1 MQREK
6 IDYPFIDGL
15 RLLAFLLVFFRH
27 FNFFTV
33 PVLHEYGWIGVEFF
47 FLISGF
53 LITRL
58 LVTEFNTTG
67 VIDKRKFFMRR
78 ILRIWPLYFFYLFL
92 VLFLSI
98 IYPGYP
104 VSVPR
109 LAGNLLFADNW
120 ISALKNYN
128 PNFASFHLWSISLEE
143 QFYFVLPFFVV
154 WLQKLS
160 RKQVSLLFTLILIL
174 FICWRCLAVW
184 NGWLHPYIYTL
195 PASGD
200 CFLAGVI
207 IGSGFYDQY
216 LKKNHSSVYLLSGI
230 LFLLVNY
237 LIFPQRAVIGLNQ
250 IPLYFFIALGFSCF
264 LLAGLYSGRNWL
276 ISALGHPVI
285 RYLGRISYGLYVY
298 HIVALIITF
307 QLFKGG
313 LAAGTT
319 PWSLP
324 VALLITFVFAALS
337 YELLEKKFLRR
348 KKKYTVIQNSG
359 T

>member
-143 QFYFVLPFFVV
+143 QFYFVLPFCGLAAKTFPQTG
-154 WLQKLS
+154 LPPFYTYFDSIYLLEMFS
-160 RKQVSLLFTLILIL
+160 RLEWMAAPLYL
-174 FICWRCLAVW
+174 
-184 NGWLHPYIYTL
+184 YIT
-195 PASGD
+195 
-200 CFLAGVI
+200 CI
-207 IGSGFYDQY
+207 RR
-216 LKKNHSSVYLLSGI
+216 LLSGGC
-230 LFLLVNY
+230 Y
-237 LIFPQRAVIGLNQ
+237 
-250 IPLYFFIALGFSCF
+250 Y
-264 LLAGLYSGRNWL
+264 W
-276 ISALGHPVI
+276 I
-285 RYLGRISYGLYVY
+285 RVL
-298 HIVALIITF
+298 
-307 QLFKGG
+307 
-313 LAAGTT
+313 
-319 PWSLP
+319 
-324 VALLITFVFAALS
+324 
-337 YELLEKKFLRR
+337 
-348 KKKYTVIQNSG
+348 
-359 T
+359 